1 MSTLQRLPNPA
12 LRPLVSLVWASHG
25 DPCGAVEQAVRE
37 HALPSG
43 MMHLVLRLTDSPLRI
58 RDPRTEAV
66 ARTMPATLVGGA
78 RSGFYV
84 RESSGASCSV
94 GAVLRPGAALGLFG
108 VGADELAERHTPL
121 DDLWGLDAHRLRSRL
136 QESRSAEDRLALLEA
151 ALLAHLPRVRG
162 LHPAIAAMLG
172 ERPATWTVSDAV
184 RDSGVSHRRFIAL
197 FRQTVGLPPKR
208 WLQVQRFQA
217 VLSAMGRDA
226 DDPLAALAADA
237 GYSDQSHFNRDFLA
251 FTGVTPLAY
260 RRLSPA
266 HANHL
271 PIGHLPTRLA

>member
-1 MSTLQRLPNPA
+1 MTTLQRSPMPA
-12 LRPLVSLVWASHG
+12 LRPFVSLVWASEG
-25 DPCGAVEQAVRE
+25 GASGVAEQAVRE
-37 HALPSG
+37 HALPTG

-58 RDPRTEAV
+58 ADPRNDPI
-66 ARTMPATLVGGA
+66 ARTMPAAMVGGA

-94 GAVLRPGAALGLFG
+94 GAVLRPGAAPCLFG

-121 DDLWGLDAHRLRSRL
+121 EDLWGEGARRLRARL
-136 QESRSAEDRLALLEA
+136 QETQGAEDRLTLLEA

-162 LHPAIAAMLG
+162 LHPAIASVLG
-172 ERPATWTVSDAV
+172 EKPAAWTVADAV
-184 RDSGVSHRRFIAL
+184 RHSGVSHRRFIAL
-197 FRQTVGLPPKR
+197 FRQSVGLPPKS
-208 WLQVQRFQA
+208 WLRVQRFQG

-226 DDPLAALAADA
+226 DEPLAALAVDA

-251 FTGVTPLAY
+251 FTGVTPQAY

-271 PIGHLPTRLA
+271 PIESVPPRSA